1 MTFEN
6 NSDTECITQA
16 DCFSADDFISQSI
29 NEGLF
34 IAQRNNL
41 GDRDQEITENHTF
54 PNSSTS
60 SEVEYT
66 LTFSCFYATNEIDI
80 LELYKAFDRRIHL
93 RSKRRSKEIDVENGK
108 YANKTPQ
115 EKQYLK

>member
-1 MTFEN
+1 MTIEP
-6 NSDTECITQA
+6 NSDTECLKQE

-34 IAQRNNL
+34 IAQRNSL
-41 GDRDQEITENHTF
+41 GDRDQKITENHTF

-66 LTFSCFYATNEIDI
+66 LTFDCSLNDFSSD
-80 LELYKAFDRRIHL
+80 H
-93 RSKRRSKEIDVENGK
+93 
-108 YANKTPQ
+108 TPQ
-115 EKQYLK
+115 PNFNAKAKYSMSFECGDGTCSAGENCPKDFLKIN